1 MGYFRGIAERYKDPV
16 GWINRI
22 LFLVILCYGLWT
34 HHWFSI
40 IAGGAGILAGYIPL
54 PREKWADAFI
64 EGAIDWWDSQE
75 SIARLLWIVVGSVI
89 FVIFLAGLWKNDLT
103 VTVASG
109 LTIVA
114 MKLIALR
121 KFIF

>member
-1 MGYFRGIAERYKDPV
+1 MGYFRVIAERYKDPI

-22 LFLVILCYGLWT
+22 LLQVILCYGLWT

-64 EGAIDWWDSQE
+64 EGAIVWWYGQASFARTVW
-75 SIARLLWIVVGSVI
+75 IAVGSAI
-89 FVIFLAGLWKNDLT
+89 FVVFPVGLWKNDLT

-121 KFIF
+121 KVIF

>member
-16 GWINRI
+16 EWIHGI

-40 IAGGAGILAGYIPL
+40 IASGACIL
-54 PREKWADAFI
+54 
-64 EGAIDWWDSQE
+64 
-75 SIARLLWIVVGSVI
+75 
-89 FVIFLAGLWKNDLT
+89 
-103 VTVASG
+103 
-109 LTIVA
+109 VA

-121 KFIF
+121 KVIFRESPSSSDA

>member
-1 MGYFRGIAERYKDPV
+1 MGYFREIAERYKDPV
-16 GWINRI
+16 GWIHGI
-22 LFLVILCYGLWT
+22 IFLVILCYGLWT

-64 EGAIDWWDSQE
+64 EGAIDWWDGQE
-75 SIARLLWIVVGSVI
+75 SLARTIWIVAGSAI
-89 FVIFLAGLWKNDLT
+89 FVVFLVGLWKNDLT
-103 VTVASG
+103 VTIAAG
-109 LTIVA
+109 LAIVA

-121 KFIF
+121 KVIF

>member
-1 MGYFRGIAERYKDPV
+1 MTYFRRIAERYKDPV
-16 GWINRI
+16 GWIHGF

-40 IAGGAGILAGYIPL
+40 IAGVAGILADYIPL
-54 PREKWADAFI
+54 PREKWADAFM
-64 EGAIDWWDSQE
+64 EGAIDWWDSHE
-75 SIARLLWIVVGSVI
+75 SSTRTVWVVAGSAI
-89 FVIFLAGLWKNDLT
+89 FVVFLVGLWKNDLA
-103 VTVASG
+103 VTIASG

-121 KFIF
+121 KVIF